1 MAKMDLTHF
10 NFDGT
15 FNGDQIMTVGHNR
28 QIRKCR
34 GPVSNR
40 LRIACYLHGN
50 LIATFERLS
59 ATHCEVMLSTCG
71 YMTTTTRRAMNDFIG
86 AMGIKGRVSF
96 AGGTMT
102 VRHHANSGY
111 NKESENS
118 LGIALFTTEYGKVFA

>member
-1 MAKMDLTHF
+1 MAKMDLSEF

-15 FNGDQIMTVGHNR
+15 FDGNQIVTVGHNR

-40 LRIACYLHGN
+40 LRIACYLHGHQ
-50 LIATFERLS
+50 IATFDRLS
-59 ATHCEVMLSTCG
+59 DTHCEVMLSTCG
-71 YMTTTTRRAMNDFIG
+71 YMTSTTRRAMNDFID

-102 VRHHANSGY
+102 ARHRANDGY
-111 NKESENS
+111 NSEREND
-118 LGIALFTTEYGKVFA
+118 LGVMLFTTEYGKVFA